1 MVESGEGLGQIFLG
15 HLIQYTVLGLEIII
29 TIIIIIIGIT
39 QALLFKIMLSD
50 SSEER

>member
-15 HLIQYTVLGLEIII
+15 ELGLEIII